1 MSRGHDPQSNRQSC
15 RFFRSTLFGTLGFS
29 IVVPFMVFLV
39 AKWGGNAI
47 VYGAAA
53 STYSA
58 FQLIGAP
65 ILGRLSDRIGRRK
78 VLLASQ
84 LGTLLSWMIFL
95 IAFAV
100 PAYALVKV
108 DSALLGEFTVTLP
121 LIILFFA
128 RAIDGLTGGNVS
140 VANAYLADI
149 TDDRSRAQN
158 FGRMALSTNLGFII
172 GPALA
177 GLLGATLL
185 GEILPVFAA
194 LLVSLVAS
202 FMIAFGLK
210 EGRSQSLN
218 TKPGLPNACKVFG
231 QETKECYALR
241 GTDEITTAAILRL
254 PRMPALLFVNFLVM
268 LGFSFFYIAFPTHAA
283 LGLRWSVTDTGAYFA
298 VLSLFMALVQGP
310 LLGRL
315 SKVVPARAVIVGG
328 SLALSVGFS
337 LLQWDNTVLLYVAA
351 ALIALGNGLMWPTFM
366 ALSCATGRGAVSR
379 CGTRVRKQLR
389 RCCEHHRIDC
399 WRVIVHSDR
408 LFGVYR
414 LCRHHRDRHYRNGIC
429 LFKRCGCRIIH
440 RRVNVHGF
448 VGCWQ
453 FNRVRIIQSSSL
465 LRCTR
470 LLKLLIFAAIADLH
484 SLISFSVVQQN

>member
-1 MSRGHDPQSNRQSC
+1 MSTDVTGA
-15 RFFRSTLFGTLGFS
+15 RSAEQPSILPILSINFVGTLGFS

-65 ILGRLSDRIGRRK
+65 ILGRLSDRIGRRR

-84 LGTLLSWMIFL
+84 LGTLASWMIFL
-95 IAFAV
+95 LAFAV
-100 PAYALVKV
+100 PTYALFQVG
-108 DSALLGEFTVTLP
+108 SALLGEFTVTLP
-121 LIILFFA
+121 LVILFFA

-149 TDDRSRAQN
+149 TNDNNRAEN

-177 GLLGATLL
+177 GLLGATVL

-194 LLVSLVAS
+194 LLVSLTAR

-210 EGRSQSLN
+210 ESRSFVLE

-241 GTDEITTAAILRL
+241 GTDEVTTATILRL
-254 PRMPALLFVNFLVM
+254 PRMPALLAVNFLVM

-283 LGLRWSVTDTGAYFA
+283 LGLNWSVTDTGVFFA
-298 VLSLFMALVQGP
+298 VLSLCMALVQGP
-310 LLGRL
+310 LLARL
-315 SKVVPARAVIVGG
+315 AKRVPARLLIVGG
-328 SLALSVGFS
+328 SFVLSIGFAL
-337 LLQWDNTVLLYVAA
+337 LLWDTMTTIYIAA
-351 ALIALGNGLMWPTFM
+351 GLIALGNGLMWPTFM
-366 ALSCATGRGAVSR
+366 AFLAEQAGQRFQGAVQGFASSSGAAASIVGLIAGGLLYTWAGPWVFIVSAGTIAVVTIVTALSCSGSR
-379 CGTRVRKQLR
+379 TPDG
-389 RCCEHHRIDC
+389 
-399 WRVIVHSDR
+399 
-408 LFGVYR
+408 
-414 LCRHHRDRHYRNGIC
+414 
-429 LFKRCGCRIIH
+429 
-440 RRVNVHGF
+440 
-448 VGCWQ
+448 
-453 FNRVRIIQSSSL
+453 
-465 LRCTR
+465 
-470 LLKLLIFAAIADLH
+470 
-484 SLISFSVVQQN
+484 